1 MKKIFVL
8 TTFVLLTL
16 TSFSQTD
23 YSGLYSYSFKP
34 KGNPPATEKAR
45 GPNGQLV
52 LLKMEG
58 NLYRFWLDVTIGWP
72 NYNVGETDGT
82 ITLVNDTA
90 SFDNTFE
97 DAERPCILKF
107 QLSNNVITINSQ
119 STSFNCGF
127 GNGVHADGEY
137 HFAKVQPKLDNVWL
151 KNEYKESPVATVK
164 VNKATIYQDENC
176 LHPFTPNK
184 YFAKMTSFLSIAETE
199 KTIYTEYILSPGK
212 FIWGWIK
219 KADVTIASE

>member
-1 MKKIFVL
+1 MKRFS
-8 TTFVLLTL
+8 LLTL
-16 TSFSQTD
+16 LVLSTIFGFSQTD
-23 YSGLYSYSFKP
+23 HSGLYSYTNKI
-34 KGNPPATEKAR
+34 KVKAPASEKAR

-58 NLYRFWLDVTIGWP
+58 NLYRFWLDVTTGWP

-119 STSFNCGF
+119 STSLIVVLEMVFMPMVNILLIKCNPSWIISGC
-127 GNGVHADGEY
+127 
-137 HFAKVQPKLDNVWL
+137 K
-151 KNEYKESPVATVK
+151 KN
-164 VNKATIYQDENC
+164 II
-176 LHPFTPNK
+176 LHQQ
-184 YFAKMTSFLSIAETE
+184 LR
-199 KTIYTEYILSPGK
+199 
-212 FIWGWIK
+212 
-219 KADVTIASE
+219 

>member
-1 MKKIFVL
+1 MKKFSFLIILIFSMIQ
-8 TTFVLLTL
+8 TFA
-16 TSFSQTD
+16 QTN

-82 ITLVNDTA
+82 TTFVNDTA

-97 DAERPCILKF
+97 EADRPCILKF
-107 QLSNNVITINSQ
+107 QITNNIITINSQ

-137 HFAKVQPKLDNVWL
+137 TFAKVQPALNNAWL
-151 KNEYKESPVATVK
+151 QKEYYSSPTIEVIK
-164 VNKATIYQDENC
+164 NKAQLYADENC
-176 LHPFTPNK
+176 LYPKSQSFNK
-184 YFAKMTSFLSIAETE
+184 GNYLLNIAEN
-199 KTIYTEYILSPGK
+199 KTSIYTEFINPEGK
-212 FIWGWIK
+212 FIYGWMNK
-219 KADVTIASE
+219 SDVKVKSVN

>member
-1 MKKIFVL
+1 MKRFS
-8 TTFVLLTL
+8 LLTL
-16 TSFSQTD
+16 LVLSTILCFSQTD
-23 YSGLYSYSFKP
+23 HSGLYSYTNKI
-34 KGNPPATEKAR
+34 KVKAPASEKAR

-58 NLYRFWLDVTIGWP
+58 NLYRFWLDVTTGWP

-137 HFAKVQPKLDNVWL
+137 TFDKVQPKLDNIWL
-151 KNEYKESPVATVK
+151 QKEYYSSPTIEVIK
-164 VNKATIYQDENC
+164 NKAQLYSDENC
-176 LHPFTPNK
+176 LYAKTQFFVKGNK
-184 YFAKMTSFLSIAETE
+184 LLSIAENQTS
-199 KTIYTEYILSPGK
+199 IYTEFITPDGK
-212 FIWGWIK
+212 FMWGWLNKKDVKIK
-219 KADVTIASE
+219 AAE

>member
-8 TTFVLLTL
+8 TTFVLLTI

-58 NLYRFWLDVTIGWP
+58 N
-72 NYNVGETDGT
+72 NVGETDGT

-137 HFAKVQPKLDNVWL
+137 TFAKVQPKLDNAWL
-151 KNEYKESPVATVK
+151 QKEYYSSPTMEVIK
-164 VNKATIYQDENC
+164 NKAQLYSDENC
-176 LHPFTPNK
+176 LYAK
-184 YFAKMTSFLSIAETE
+184 SQYFIKGSTLLSIAEN
-199 KTIYTEYILSPGK
+199 KTSIYTEFITPDGK
-212 FIWGWIK
+212 FMYGWLNKKDVKIK
-219 KADVTIASE
+219 AAE

>member
-1 MKKIFVL
+1 MKRLFLFTLLILCTIFG
-8 TTFVLLTL
+8 
-16 TSFSQTD
+16 FSQTD
-23 YSGLYSYSFKP
+23 HSGLYSYTNKI
-34 KGNPPATEKAR
+34 KVNAPASEKAR

-58 NLYRFWLDVTIGWP
+58 NLYRFWLDVTTGWP
-72 NYNVGETDGT
+72 KNNVGETDGT

-97 DAERPCILKF
+97 DAENSCILKF
-107 QLSNNVITINSQ
+107 QLSNNVITVISQ

-127 GNGVHADGEY
+127 GNGVYADGEY
-137 HFAKVQPKLDNVWL
+137 SFAKVQPKLDNAWL
-151 KNEYKESPVATVK
+151 KNEYKQSPVATVK

-176 LHPFTPNK
+176 LHPFAPNK

-199 KTIYTEYILSPGK
+199 KSIYTEYILSPGK

-219 KADVTIASE
+219 KEDVTIASE

>member
-1 MKKIFVL
+1 MKNIFIL
-8 TTFVLLTL
+8 TTFVLLTI
-16 TSFSQTD
+16 TSFSQTN

-58 NLYRFWLDVTIGWP
+58 TLYRFWLDVTIGWP

-137 HFAKVQPKLDNVWL
+137 TFDKVQPKLDNAWL
-151 KNEYKESPVATVK
+151 QKEYYSSPTMEVVK
-164 VNKATIYQDENC
+164 NKAQLYSDENC
-176 LHPFTPNK
+176 LYAKTQFFVKGNK
-184 YFAKMTSFLSIAETE
+184 LLSIAENQTS
-199 KTIYTEYILSPGK
+199 IYTEFITPDGK
-212 FIWGWIK
+212 FIWGWLKKTDIK
-219 KADVTIASE
+219 IKAAE

>member
-1 MKKIFVL
+1 MKRFS
-8 TTFVLLTL
+8 LLTL
-16 TSFSQTD
+16 LVLSTIFGFSQTD
-23 YSGLYSYSFKP
+23 HSGLYSYTNKI
-34 KGNPPATEKAR
+34 KVKAPASEKAR

-58 NLYRFWLDVTIGWP
+58 NLYRFWLDVTTGWP

-137 HFAKVQPKLDNVWL
+137 TFDKVQPKLDNIWL
-151 KNEYKESPVATVK
+151 QKEYYSSPTIEVIK
-164 VNKATIYQDENC
+164 NKAQLYSDENC
-176 LHPFTPNK
+176 LYAKTQFFVKGNK
-184 YFAKMTSFLSIAETE
+184 LLSIAENQTS
-199 KTIYTEYILSPGK
+199 IYTEFITPDGK
-212 FIWGWIK
+212 FMWGWLNKKDVKIK
-219 KADVTIASE
+219 AAE

>member
-1 MKKIFVL
+1 MKRFS
-8 TTFVLLTL
+8 LLTL
-16 TSFSQTD
+16 LVLSTIFGFSQTD
-23 YSGLYSYSFKP
+23 HSGLYSYTNKI
-34 KGNPPATEKAR
+34 KVKAPASEKAR

-58 NLYRFWLDVTIGWP
+58 NLYRFWLDVTTGWP

-137 HFAKVQPKLDNVWL
+137 TFDKVQPKLDNIWL
-151 KNEYKESPVATVK
+151 QKEYYSSPTIEVIK
-164 VNKATIYQDENC
+164 NKAQLYSGENC
-176 LHPFTPNK
+176 LYSKTQFFVKGNK
-184 YFAKMTSFLSIAETE
+184 LLSIA
-199 KTIYTEYILSPGK
+199 
-212 FIWGWIK
+212 
-219 KADVTIASE
+219 

>member
-8 TTFVLLTL
+8 TTFVLLTI

-119 STSFNCGF
+119 STSLIVALVMVYMQMENTHLLKCNPNWIMHGF
-127 GNGVHADGEY
+127 KRILFIANNGG
-137 HFAKVQPKLDNVWL
+137 
-151 KNEYKESPVATVK
+151 YKK
-164 VNKATIYQDENC
+164 
-176 LHPFTPNK
+176 
-184 YFAKMTSFLSIAETE
+184 
-199 KTIYTEYILSPGK
+199 
-212 FIWGWIK
+212 
-219 KADVTIASE
+219 